1 MNLSASFWSCL
12 ALGSLLLLLEQVLGA
27 PRALAA
33 PNQEVCLLPPE
44 EGPCRALIPRW
55 YYNRYTQTCQ
65 EFTYGGCEGNANNFR
80 SLESCEKSCWMIRKV
95 PKICRLEA
103 DPGPCRGYL
112 KRYSFNLSSMKCEK
126 FIYGGCYGNDNH
138 FQDEDSCVDYC
149 LPQKTGPSLCYS
161 PKDEGSC
168 SASVTRYYY
177 NSKSQSCEEFSYTG
191 CGGNANNFVNE
202 KDCYSICK
210 KAGSKKSSFKKSR
223 NKLPKTMRKLQEKNL
238 INVLNLKSPSML
250 NALL

>member
-1 MNLSASFWSCL
+1 MDSSAR
-12 ALGSLLLLLEQVLGA
+12 LGWLLLLLLLGQVLGA
-27 PRALAA
+27 PQAPAGNT
-33 PNQEVCLLPPE
+33 PNQEVCLLSPE

-55 YYNRYTQTCQ
+55 HYDRYTQTCQ

-112 KRYSFNLSSMKCEK
+112 KRYFFNLTSMKCEK
-126 FIYGGCYGNDNH
+126 FIYGGCYGNDNN

-149 LPQKTGPSLCYS
+149 FSFKYNFFYTTGPSLCYS
-161 PKDEGSC
+161 PKDEGLC
-168 SASVTRYYY
+168 SSSVTRYYY

-191 CGGNANNFVNE
+191 CGGNANNFVTK
-202 KDCYSICK
+202 KDCHSICK
-210 KAGSKKSSFKKSR
+210 KGKIF
-223 NKLPKTMRKLQEKNL
+223 M
-238 INVLNLKSPSML
+238 V
-250 NALL
+250 